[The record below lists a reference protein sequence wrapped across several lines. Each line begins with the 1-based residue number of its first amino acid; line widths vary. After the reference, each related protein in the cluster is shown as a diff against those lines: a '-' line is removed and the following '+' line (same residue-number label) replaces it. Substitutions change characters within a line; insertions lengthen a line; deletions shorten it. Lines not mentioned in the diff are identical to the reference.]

1 MLVQLF
7 VSNVCCDR
15 NKVQLNSVPG
25 SGLSVEIGE
34 DPDNKK
40 ATALSA
46 NMLKKMTE
54 LSQSRISVSHFITC
68 THAHRHA
75 HAHTN
80 PDDKT
85 KPENPNA

>member
-15 NKVQLNSVPG
+15 NKVQFNSVPG

-40 ATALSA
+40 AKALSA

-80 PDDKT
+80 PDDTT
-85 KPENPNA
+85 KPECLII